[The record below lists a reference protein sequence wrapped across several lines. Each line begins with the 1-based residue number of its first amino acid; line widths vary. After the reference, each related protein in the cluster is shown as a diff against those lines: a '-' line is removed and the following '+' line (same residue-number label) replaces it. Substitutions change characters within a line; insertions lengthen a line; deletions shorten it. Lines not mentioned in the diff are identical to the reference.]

1 MGKSLNEKR
10 LGLGICQRKDGL
22 YQGRFTNRFGKRE
35 TLYDKKLNN
44 LRIRLRKAQIDDD
57 NAANP
62 LKSNMTLD
70 EWYDIWI
77 DTFKRNCRNT
87 TIVEYKGIYKSIK
100 QELGWRKLQT
110 LEPVILQKVL
120 NDLKSDNQRKMVKT
134 ILSDILDKAKR
145 NGLISKNPAK
155 NLITQIDNEYP
166 KERRVLSIQ
175 ETELFL
181 EYSKESRYYNLFVV
195 ALETGMR
202 IGELKALYW
211 NDIDFSRRALWVKKT
226 MCLVRGDHGT
236 YFEVH
241 NPKTFSGNRLI
252 PLTNKCIEALMRQK
266 ALNTSTVQKY
276 KDTNFTNLVF
286 PSKKNQPF
294 HDMVILESIHNVI
307 AKMAADG
314 FYVEKFGP
322 HTFRHT
328 FATRA
333 IENDMNPKTLQ
344 RILGHSSLQM
354 TMNLYCHVSD
364 DKLFDEMKKMENKM
378 V

>member
-1 MGKSLNEKR
+1 MGKSLSGKE

-44 LRIRLRKAQIDDD
+44 LSLRLRKAQIDDD

-226 MCLVRGDHGT
+226 MCLVRGDHGA

-266 ALNTSTVQKY
+266 TLNTSTVQKY

-294 HDMVILESIHNVI
+294 HEMVILESIHNVI

-333 IENDMNPKTLQ
+333 IENDMYPKTLQ

-364 DKLFDEMKKMENKM
+364 DKLFDEMKKMEK
-378 V
+378 